1 MILKSCQLHYQYF
14 LASIDYPV
22 PHGDQ
27 SLVDLV
33 AEIRKQIYKICR
45 QYNHEKAN
53 GIYENLFNSL
63 KNVGSSR
70 INANGNLES
79 FRYPVNYGIFTT
91 NYDLLF
97 SKYLEYH
104 QKNYADGFS
113 GADIEGIE

>member
-1 MILKSCQLHYQYF
+1 MMLKSCQLHYPYF
-14 LASIDYPV
+14 LASVDYQV
-22 PHGDQ
+22 THGDQ

-45 QYNHEKAN
+45 QYNREKAN
-53 GIYENLFNSL
+53 GIYENLFSSL

-70 INANGNLES
+70 INANGNLEA

-91 NYDLLF
+91 NYDLSF

-104 QKNYADGFS
+104 QKNMLMAFQGRT
-113 GADIEGIE
+113 